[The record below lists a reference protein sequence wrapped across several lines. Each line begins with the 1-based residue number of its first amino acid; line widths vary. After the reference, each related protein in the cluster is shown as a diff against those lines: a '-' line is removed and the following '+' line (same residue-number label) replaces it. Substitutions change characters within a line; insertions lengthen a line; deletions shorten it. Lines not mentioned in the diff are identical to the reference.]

1 MREEKNTGGVLA
13 DFSTSSPFSQF
24 LSIKNKLGKDD
35 VVIFD
40 GKRVLTYSGWM
51 KIGIFFGVSY
61 EIKSSERVEFESGGN
76 KNFLWRYLV
85 RVKLPSGIYA
95 DAEGIASSDEPYLK
109 NKSSDFVSSLA
120 QKRAFCKA
128 LSMLVGGGEIF
139 AEDSELYPLIYP
151 VKESPQT
158 KRTYSEPI
166 KVQEEKVKEIENWE
180 VQERKI
186 EMEMKMYSESIEP
199 HSADNRSLWAY
210 SDETETTEET
220 EFSDTELLL
229 EESVPQRPRMV
240 KQGVMKTETEL
251 KSGMQ
256 MKPGT
261 RSKFSSDVSDVSAYV
276 SDEAISGTSNKSLAV
291 EKSIGETKKTSQDLS
306 QPSSGPLSRRDLITL
321 MQNLMKQLGLN
332 TPDERRE
339 YVSKALGKNILK
351 SSDLTEEELKTV
363 IKKLK
368 SELAKKKLA

>member
-1 MREEKNTGGVLA
+1 MMKEEKNAGGGSA
-13 DFSTSSPFSQF
+13 DFSPSSLFSQF

-40 GKRVLTYSGWM
+40 GKRILTYSGWM

-61 EIKSSERVEFESGGN
+61 EIKSSERVEFENGGN

-95 DAEGIASSDEPYLK
+95 DAEGVASSDEPYLK

-128 LSMLVGGGEIF
+128 LSMLIGGGEIF

-151 VKESPQT
+151 VRESPQT

-210 SDETETTEET
+210 SDETET

-229 EESVPQRPRMV
+229 DESVPQKTQMV
-240 KQGVMKTETEL
+240 NREVMKTETEL

-261 RSKFSSDVSDVSAYV
+261 RSKFSSDLSDVSAYV
-276 SDEAISGTSNKSLAV
+276 SDREISDTSNKSLSS
-291 EKSIGETKKTSQDLS
+291 EKSAGETKRTSQDLS
-306 QPSSGPLSRRDLITL
+306 QPSSGPLSKRDLITL

-339 YVSKALGKNILK
+339 YVSRVLGKNVLR
-351 SSDLTEEELKTV
+351 SSELTEEDLKIV
-363 IKKLK
+363 IRKLK
-368 SELAKKKLA
+368 SELTKKKLA